1 MDLLQSTINSTTSSL
16 FVPLVV
22 IVLNKTECLE
32 ELLEEFAKRNLQGA
46 TILDSRGMMQ
56 ELSDEPEME
65 FMFSLRHMLNPR
77 HRENRTIFMA
87 ASESK
92 VPVIVE
98 AVNKVTGGLEKGDTG
113 ILFTLSIDSL
123 IGFEVKET

>member
-1 MDLLQSTINSTTSSL
+1 MNMK
-16 FVPLVV
+16 LVV

-32 ELLEEFAKRNLQGA
+32 ELLEEFANRDLQGA
-46 TILDSRGMMQ
+46 TILESRGMMQ

-65 FMFSLRHMLNPR
+65 FLFSLRHILNPI

-92 VPVIVE
+92 VASIVE
-98 AVNKVTGGLEKGDTG
+98 AVNKVTGGLDRGDTG
-113 ILFTLSIDSL
+113 ILFTLPIDSL
-123 IGFEVKET
+123 IGFEVKES

>member
-1 MDLLQSTINSTTSSL
+1 MKMK
-16 FVPLVV
+16 LVV

-32 ELLEEFAKRNLQGA
+32 ELLEEFAKRSLQGA

-92 VPVIVE
+92 VPVIIE
-98 AVNKVTGGLEKGDTG
+98 AVNKVTGGLENGDTG
-113 ILFTLSIDSL
+113 ILFTLPIDSL
-123 IGFEVKET
+123 IGFEVKEI

>member
-1 MDLLQSTINSTTSSL
+1 MKMK
-16 FVPLVV
+16 LVV

-32 ELLEEFAKRNLQGA
+32 ELLEEFAKRSLQGA

-92 VPVIVE
+92 VPVIIE
-98 AVNKVTGGLEKGDTG
+98 AVNKVTGGLENGDTG
-113 ILFTLSIDSL
+113 ILFTLPIDSL
-123 IGFEVKET
+123 IGFEVKEP

>member
-1 MDLLQSTINSTTSSL
+1 MKKQMNMK
-16 FVPLVV
+16 LVV

-32 ELLEEFAKRNLQGA
+32 ALLEEFAKRHLQGA
-46 TILDSRGMMQ
+46 TILESRGMMQ

-65 FMFSLRHMLNPR
+65 FLFSLRHILNPR
-77 HRENRTIFMA
+77 HRENRTIFMV

-92 VPVIVE
+92 VPVIID

-113 ILFTLSIDSL
+113 ILFTLPVDSL
-123 IGFEVKET
+123 IGFEVKES

>member
-1 MDLLQSTINSTTSSL
+1 MKMK
-16 FVPLVV
+16 LVV

-32 ELLEEFAKRNLQGA
+32 ELLEEFANRNLQGA

-87 ASESK
+87 ASESR
-92 VPVIVE
+92 VPVIIE
-98 AVNKVTGGLEKGDTG
+98 AVNKVTGGLERGDTG
-113 ILFTLSIDSL
+113 ILFTLPIDSL

>member
-1 MDLLQSTINSTTSSL
+1 MKMK
-16 FVPLVV
+16 LVV

-32 ELLEEFAKRNLQGA
+32 ELLEEFARRSLQGA
-46 TILDSRGMMQ
+46 TILESRGMMQ

-65 FMFSLRHMLNPR
+65 FLFSLRHILNPN

-92 VPVIVE
+92 VPIIVDV
-98 AVNKVTGGLEKGDTG
+98 VNQVTGGLDKGDTG
-113 ILFTLSIDSL
+113 ILFTLPIDSL
-123 IGFEVKET
+123 IGFEVKEP

>member
-1 MDLLQSTINSTTSSL
+1 MSLMEVTVVMDMK
-16 FVPLVV
+16 LVV

-32 ELLEEFAKRNLQGA
+32 PLLAEFAKSNLQGA
-46 TILDSRGMMQ
+46 TILESRGMMQ

-87 ASESK
+87 ASSSK
-92 VPVIVE
+92 VPMIVE
-98 AVNKVTGGLEKGDTG
+98 AVNKVTGGLDKGDTG
-113 ILFTLSIDSL
+113 ILFTLPIDYL
-123 IGFEVKET
+123 TGFEVKES

>member
-1 MDLLQSTINSTTSSL
+1 MGVMEVTDTMDMK
-16 FVPLVV
+16 LVV
-22 IVLNKTECLE
+22 IVLNKYECLE
-32 ELLEEFAKRNLQGA
+32 PLLEEFARRDLQGA
-46 TILDSRGMMQ
+46 TILESRGMMQ
-56 ELSDEPEME
+56 ELSEEPEME

-87 ASESK
+87 ASVSK

-113 ILFTLSIDSL
+113 ILFTLPIEDL
-123 IGFEVKET
+123 TGFEVKES

>member
-1 MDLLQSTINSTTSSL
+1 MRMK
-16 FVPLVV
+16 LVV

-32 ELLEEFAKRNLQGA
+32 ELLEEFASRNLQGA
-46 TILDSRGMMQ
+46 TILESRGMMQ

-65 FMFSLRHMLNPR
+65 FMFSLRHILNPR

-92 VPVIVE
+92 VPIIIE
-98 AVNKVTGGLEKGDTG
+98 AVNKVTGGLDRGDTG
-113 ILFTLSIDSL
+113 ILFTLPIDSL
-123 IGFEVKET
+123 TGFEVKES

>member
-1 MDLLQSTINSTTSSL
+1 MKMK
-16 FVPLVV
+16 LVV

-32 ELLEEFAKRNLQGA
+32 ELLEEFARRSLQGA
-46 TILDSRGMMQ
+46 TILESRGMMQ

-65 FMFSLRHMLNPR
+65 FLFSLRHILNPN

-92 VPVIVE
+92 VPIIVD
-98 AVNKVTGGLEKGDTG
+98 AVNQVTGGLDQGDTG
-113 ILFTLSIDSL
+113 ILFTLPIDSL
-123 IGFEVKET
+123 IGFEVKEP

>member
-1 MDLLQSTINSTTSSL
+1 MSMK
-16 FVPLVV
+16 LVV

-32 ELLEEFAKRNLQGA
+32 ALLEEFAKRKLQGA
-46 TILDSRGMMQ
+46 TILESRGMMQ

-65 FMFSLRHMLNPR
+65 FLFSLRHILNPR

-92 VPVIVE
+92 VPAIID
-98 AVNKVTGGLEKGDTG
+98 AVNVVTGGLEKGDTG
-113 ILFTLSIDSL
+113 ILFTLPIDSL
-123 IGFEVKET
+123 TGFEVKES